1 MIFTLIKLASNSFLD
16 IMKSFFR
23 VLITLSLSLTP
34 VLGWTGSAEAA
45 LLVGSLDNGN
55 VLSFDDTTGEF
66 ISIFAKG
73 LPGMTF
79 SEGPTSITFGPD
91 SNLYV
96 GMNTGV
102 ILRYDGSTGTFIDTF
117 ASVDS
122 SQSLITSITFGAD
135 KNLYVTDF
143 YSSRVVRFNGT
154 TGAFIDN
161 FVPTGSGGLNGPE
174 GLTFGPDGN
183 LYVGSRNTNQVLR
196 YNSSTGAFIDVFATG
211 GNNGPQELVFGPDN
225 NLYLAVSN
233 SNSGGNGQVLKFNG
247 QTGSLIDTFANNIP
261 RTTDS
266 MSLTFGP
273 DNNLYVTSQFE
284 NSVLRFNGTSGTF
297 IDTFVSSS
305 SGGLSFPT
313 NLLFQRE
320 SVPQPVPEATTTL
333 GLLVLGAV
341 GVSSAMK
348 RIRAF

>member
-1 MIFTLIKLASNSFLD
+1 MIIVLIKLVSNSFLD
-16 IMKSFFR
+16 MKSFFR

-34 VLGWTGSAEAA
+34 VLGLTSSAEAA
-45 LLVGSLDNGN
+45 LLVGSLDNGD

-79 SEGPTSITFGPD
+79 GEGPTSITFGPD

-143 YSSRVVRFNGT
+143 FNVRVVRFNGT

-161 FVPTGSGGLNGPE
+161 FVPTGSGGLNGPT

-183 LYVGSRNTNQVLR
+183 LYVGSRITNQVLR
-196 YNSSTGAFIDVFATG
+196 YNSSTGAFINVFATG
-211 GNNGPQELVFGPDN
+211 GNNGPQQLVFGSDN
-225 NLYLAVSN
+225 NLYVAVDGA
-233 SNSGGNGQVLKFNG
+233 GGNGQVLRFNG
-247 QTGSLIDTFANNIP
+247 QTGSFIDTFASNIP
-261 RTTDS
+261 STTDS

-273 DNNLYVTSQFE
+273 DENLYVTSQFE

-297 IDTFVSSS
+297 IDTFVSSG

-313 NLLFQRE
+313 NLLFQKK
-320 SVPQPVPEATTTL
+320 SIPKPVPEATTTL
-333 GLLVLGAV
+333 GLLVLGAF
-341 GVSSAMK
+341 GVSSSMK
-348 RIRAF
+348 RFKAF

>member
-1 MIFTLIKLASNSFLD
+1 
-16 IMKSFFR
+16 MKSFFR

-45 LLVGSLDNGN
+45 LLVAGLENGD

-66 ISIFAKG
+66 IGIFAEG
-73 LPGMTF
+73 LPGD
-79 SEGPTSITFGPD
+79 SPTSMTFGPD

-96 GMNTGV
+96 GINTGA
-102 ILRYDGSTGTFIDTF
+102 IRRYDGLTGTFIDTF
-117 ASVDS
+117 ASVDR
-122 SQSLITSITFGAD
+122 SQSLITSITFGVD

-143 YSSRVVRFNGT
+143 DGDRVVRFNGT

-161 FVPTGSGGLNGPE
+161 FVPTGSGGLNGPT

-183 LYVGSRNTNQVLR
+183 LYVASRISNQVLR
-196 YNSSTGAFIDVFATG
+196 YDSSTGAFINVFATG
-211 GNNGPQELVFGPDN
+211 GNNGPQQLVFGTDN
-225 NLYLAVSN
+225 NLYLAVDGA
-233 SNSGGNGQVLKFNG
+233 GGNGQVLRFNG
-247 QTGSLIDTFANNIP
+247 QTGSLIDTFASNIP
-261 RTTDS
+261 DTTDS

-273 DNNLYVTSQFE
+273 DENLYVTSQFGD
-284 NSVLRFNGTSGTF
+284 SVLRFNGTSGTF
-297 IDTFVSSS
+297 IDTFVSSG
-305 SGGLSFPT
+305 SGGLNFPT

-333 GLLVLGAV
+333 GLLVLGAF

-348 RIRAF
+348 RFRTF